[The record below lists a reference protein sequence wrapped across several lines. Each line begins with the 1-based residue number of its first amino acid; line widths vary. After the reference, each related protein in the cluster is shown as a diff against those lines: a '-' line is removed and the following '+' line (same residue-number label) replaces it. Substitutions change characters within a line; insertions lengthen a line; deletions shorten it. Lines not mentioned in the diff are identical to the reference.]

1 MLLWD
6 IDYFEVKA
14 LDEQQIEEGL
24 PSPGFVF
31 LKAYARSLLVP

>member
-24 PSPGFVF
+24 PSPVLF
-31 LKAYARSLLVP
+31 S